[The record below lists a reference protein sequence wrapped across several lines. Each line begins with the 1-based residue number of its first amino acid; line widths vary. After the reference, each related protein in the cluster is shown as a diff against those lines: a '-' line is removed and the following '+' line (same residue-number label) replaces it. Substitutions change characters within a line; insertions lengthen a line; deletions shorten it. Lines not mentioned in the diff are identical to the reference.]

1 MQIRDRLKRESMCLQ
16 RCNSKE
22 CLQVLEDLQ
31 SDPKTQQQHLAHPQI
46 RANIEKLVSAGIV
59 QMR

>member
-1 MQIRDRLKRESMCLQ
+1 MQDV
-16 RCNSKE
+16 
-22 CLQVLEDLQ
+22 QVLEDLQ
-31 SDPKTQQQHLAHPQI
+31 TDPKTQEEHMRHPQI